1 MTLTRAVLVLG
12 VAALTA
18 ESYVRPAPVKTLVVM
33 SAIALVLGAL
43 VFSRSDDRI
52 AVEV

>member
-1 MTLTRAVLVLG
+1 VLFDG
-12 VAALTA
+12 VAPAAGDTIYTA
-18 ESYVRPAPVKTLVVM
+18 AG
-33 SAIALVLGAL
+33 ALVALAVGAF